1 MDKRVLVNLQ
11 ANRKVTGQLRGF
23 DLFLNLVLDD
33 AHDESVAGEK
43 SKIGQTVGG
52 ITYLLITIH
61 HHPQVIRGNS
71 VTSMESLEAI
81 PKQRTWGQR
90 QY

>member
-1 MDKRVLVNLQ
+1 MSAKISNPELKKVVQYMDKRVLVNLQ

-43 SKIGQTVGG
+43 SKIGQTV
-52 ITYLLITIH
+52 
-61 HHPQVIRGNS
+61 IRGNS